1 MITYKEGGEL
11 TTKLLKAGAAD
22 VLSPPF
28 TSDAVFNRLN
38 NVLQNSWLASQ
49 LREVY
54 EKNKMLT
61 KAAEDALNWKQELDE
76 LKVRAKIDSDKVVE
90 LSALVEKL
98 NAERTN
104 LLASV
109 LEEHKK
115 QLKDKDD
122 KFTSMKESK
131 FLK

>member
-38 NVLQNSWLASQ
+38 NVLQNSWLATQ

-54 EKNKMLT
+54 EKNKMLQ

-76 LKVRAKIDSDKVVE
+76 LRITAKADAQKVIE
-90 LSALVEKL
+90 LGALVEKL
-98 NAERTN
+98 TAERAN

-115 QLKDKDD
+115 QLKEKDD
-122 KFTSMKESK
+122 KFTSMKESIDK
-131 FLK
+131 N